1 MVLHV
6 PSVKKQ
12 ADDAK
17 RLAKLLARIEKNHKT
32 REAKSAKENL
42 KIGKPA
48 A

>member
-1 MVLHV
+1 MSKV
-6 PSVKKQ
+6 PSARKQ

-17 RLAKLLARIEKNHKT
+17 ALAKLLARIETNLEA
-32 REAKSAKENL
+32 RQAKSAKENL